1 MSMFSNPISA
11 PPPTLRIV
19 HVNDILPHEKS
30 DAQRSQPL
38 MDRIRRAEFFTN
50 PPLVGEL
57 ADGRYVLMDGSN
69 RHVSMS
75 LLGFEHILAQVV
87 DYESDFVELGVWQ
100 HIVADWNSQALLQ
113 TLEAIDRVELRD
125 GWDGSAVA
133 QILLHD
139 GPVLS
144 IHAVTGGLEERNAT
158 LRQVVDSY
166 HNHAT
171 LYRTPLTD
179 PGHIWSLFP
188 TGFALVMFPS
198 YQPQDIIDAALQRAY
213 LPPGVSRHIIHGRAL
228 NVNYPMERLRARLP
242 LEQKNQQFQ
251 EWMRQQYAKRS
262 VRFYAES
269 TFQFAE

>member
-1 MSMFSNPISA
+1 MFSNPISV
-11 PPPTLRIV
+11 PPPTLRVV
-19 HVNDILPHEKS
+19 HVDDILPHEKS
-30 DAQRSQPL
+30 DVQRSQPL
-38 MDRIRRAEFFTN
+38 MDRIKRAEYFTN

-57 ADGRYVLMDGSN
+57 SDGRYVLMDGSN
-69 RHVSMS
+69 RHKSMKM
-75 LLGFEHILAQVV
+75 LGFEHILVQVV

-100 HIVADWNSQALLQ
+100 HIVADWDSKALLTTLQALEQ
-113 TLEAIDRVELRD
+113 VDIRD
-125 GWDGSAVA
+125 GWDASAVA

-144 IHAVTGGLEERNAT
+144 IHAVAGCLAERNAT
-158 LRQVVDSY
+158 LRQVVANY
-166 HNHAT
+166 HQNAT

-179 PGHIWSLFP
+179 PGQIWSLFP
-188 TGFALVMFPS
+188 SGFALVMFPV

-228 NVNYPMERLRARLP
+228 NVNYPMEKLRALLP
-242 LEQKNQQFQ
+242 IVDKNQQFQ
-251 EWMRQQYAKRS
+251 EWMRQRYAKRS

>member
-1 MSMFSNPISA
+1 MFSNPISV

-19 HVNDILPHEKS
+19 HVDDILPHEKS
-30 DAQRSQPL
+30 DGQRSLPL
-38 MDRIRRAEFFTN
+38 MERIKRAEYFTN

-57 ADGRYVLMDGSN
+57 KNGGYVLMDGSN
-69 RHVSMS
+69 RHKSMTR
-75 LLGFEHILAQVV
+75 LGFEHILVQVV

-100 HIVADWNSQALLQ
+100 HIVADWNSQALLAKLQ
-113 TLEAIDRVELRD
+113 EIDRVELRD
-125 GWDGSAVA
+125 GWDGKAVA

-144 IHAVTGGLEERNAT
+144 IHAGANGLQERNST
-158 LRQVVDSY
+158 LRQVVANY
-166 HNHAT
+166 HNNAT

-179 PGHIWSLFP
+179 PGQIWSLFP
-188 TGFALVMFPS
+188 SGFALVMFPG

-242 LEQKNQQFQ
+242 LAEKNQQFQ
-251 EWMRQQYAKRS
+251 NWMRQQYAKRS